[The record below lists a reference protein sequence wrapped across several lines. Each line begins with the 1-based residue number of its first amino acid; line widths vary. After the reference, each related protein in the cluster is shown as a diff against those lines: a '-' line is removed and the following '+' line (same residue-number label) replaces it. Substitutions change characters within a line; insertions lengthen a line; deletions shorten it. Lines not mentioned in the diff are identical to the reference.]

1 MAVRIHDGVHL
12 PIAEACAVRLL
23 GAVVDACAISY
34 VRGLGGACRPD
45 SPGILQL
52 MRHMF
57 RKTSAGVCM
66 HVVVDGLYCGLGYR
80 ICHILYFLRY

>member
-23 GAVVDACAISY
+23 GAVVDACAIGY

>member
-1 MAVRIHDGVHL
+1 MAVRIHDGIHL

-23 GAVVDACAISY
+23 GTVVDACAIGY
-34 VRGLGGACRPD
+34 VCGLGGACRLD
-45 SPGILQL
+45 SLGILKL

-66 HVVVDGLYCGLGYR
+66 HVVVDGLYCDMNTLLAQDAGN
-80 ICHILYFLRY
+80 LRW